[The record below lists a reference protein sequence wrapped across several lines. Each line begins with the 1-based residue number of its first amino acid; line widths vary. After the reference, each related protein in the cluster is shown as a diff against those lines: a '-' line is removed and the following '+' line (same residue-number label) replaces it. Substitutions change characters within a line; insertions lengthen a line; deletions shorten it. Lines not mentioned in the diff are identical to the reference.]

1 MKLMWHYTMRNKK
14 LLVFNFICVF
24 GFILIEL
31 GLPTLLARMIDK
43 GIAAGDSDYIWKMG
57 AAMIAITIVGITMNI
72 LLGYFTSRI
81 TTTLWQIFVTI
92 FLKKSKAIHI
102 PNMKKSGF
110 HH

>member
-1 MKLMWHYTMRNKK
+1 MALHDEKQETAG
-14 LLVFNFICVF
+14 FNFICVF

-43 GIAAGDSDYIWKMG
+43 GIAAGDRDYIWKMG

-81 TTTLWQIFVTI
+81 TTNIVADIRDDL
-92 FLKKSKAIHI
+92 LKSPRLFTYRI
-102 PNMKKSGF
+102 
-110 HH
+110 